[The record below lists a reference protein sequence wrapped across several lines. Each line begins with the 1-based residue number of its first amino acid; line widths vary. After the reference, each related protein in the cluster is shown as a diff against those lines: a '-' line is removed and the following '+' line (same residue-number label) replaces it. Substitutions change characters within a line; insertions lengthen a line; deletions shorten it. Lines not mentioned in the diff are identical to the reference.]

1 MQQDVRVLFFKLAT
15 VVVVFGIFLLP
26 GQAQTEKIVHSFS
39 GGADGSNPPGGV
51 VLDANGNLYGVMPGG
66 GTTDGGTVFELSP
79 SSGGTWSKTL
89 LYSFNSKQ
97 GDLGY
102 PASNLVFD
110 ANLDERRRQLAEAK
124 IRKFVVQHRHLLFD
138 NAGNMVQAYCVGIL
152 AVAPDGNARFDC
164 GTTFD
169 PQGRCDHVAFLQGTI
184 KDVKFLR
191 NGLLHVATRGMG
203 NYNFYAEG
211 PDLQSAYQELGV
223 LARK

>member
-1 MQQDVRVLFFKLAT
+1 VVDPTVALLANANAA
-15 VVVVFGIFLLP
+15 L
-26 GQAQTEKIVHSFS
+26 SS
-39 GGADGSNPPGGV
+39 GR
-51 VLDANGNLYGVMPGG
+51 LI
-66 GTTDGGTVFELSP
+66 EP
-79 SSGGTWSKTL
+79 SSDCALYWAQKLKLQGSPQGAAIEKSVLEIIGQRIDIARANRNYDSAMDDINL
-89 LYSFNSKQ
+89 LMQF
-97 GDLGY
+97 Y
-102 PASNLVFD
+102 PASNKLLSLKSGIE
-110 ANLDERRRQLAEAK
+110 NEQRQQLDERRRQLAEAK

-203 NYNFYAEG
+203 NYDFYAEG